1 MDFQIIDIVLIA
13 ITLFLAI
20 KGLVNGFSK
29 ELFNFLGLIGG
40 IAVAARIN
48 DIVGDLIV
56 KQEIL
61 PESMVQYQTV
71 IGFVAVFVIIWIIF
85 NIISSIFTGFSS
97 DEIGIISRFFGYL
110 IGVVRYAS
118 ILALIIFGF
127 NNSTFLKEKL
137 ANYIQNSK
145 LFEPMFKVGKTIL
158 DSDNNLTIVLE
169 NNSSTIDT
177 NSTNS
182 TISTIDS
189 NLSK

>member
-169 NNSSTIDT
+169 NNSSKIDT

>member
-56 KQEIL
+56 KQGIL

-85 NIISSIFTGFSS
+85 NIISSIFASFSS

-137 ANYIQNSK
+137 ANYTQNSK